1 MKQQFTNTLFLVD
14 TKNVKTVLNCSQW
27 DYQYSGYQT
36 KGSTILSII
45 NRLEKGL
52 FSEKAVIEKL
62 EECKAYDSRLN
73 PIPFDDYYNTI
84 HPYNEGEELNIADLI
99 DNVNYWFA
107 QFIAGDMA
115 AELIPY
121 EHKHVLESYTF
132 FIK

>member
-1 MKQQFTNTLFLVD
+1 MKQQFTNTLSLVD
-14 TKNVKTVLNCSQW
+14 TKNVKAVLNSSMW
-27 DYQYSGYQT
+27 DYEYSGYQT
-36 KGSTILSII
+36 KGSTIVAII

-52 FSEKAVIEKL
+52 FSEKAIIEKL
-62 EECKAYDSRLN
+62 EEHKTHFN
-73 PIPFDDYYNTI
+73 GIFEEYYNDI
-84 HPYNEGEELNIADLI
+84 HPYKVGEDLDVSDLI

-115 AELIPY
+115 AELIPE

>member
-1 MKQQFTNTLFLVD
+1 MKQQFTNALFLVD
-14 TKNVKTVLNCSQW
+14 TKNVKAVLNCSMW

-52 FSEKAVIEKL
+52 FTEVAVIDKL
-62 EECKAYDSRLN
+62 DECKRYPNLN
-73 PIPFDDYYNTI
+73 PFDNYYNDV
-84 HPYNEGEELNIADLI
+84 HSYNEGEELNIADLI

-107 QFIAGDMA
+107 QFIACDMA
-115 AELIPY
+115 AELIPD